1 MHIKNIL
8 IVISFLFIS
17 NLSAETFS
25 KGSAT
30 IEIKKP
36 KKVSAEETA
45 MARNKRTGS
54 IERGWKCE

>member
-1 MHIKNIL
+1 MHIKNIIL
-8 IVISFLFIS
+8 VISFLFIS
-17 NLSAETFS
+17 NVSAETFS

-45 MARNKRTGS
+45 TAKNKA
-54 IERGWKCE
+54 IESAWKK